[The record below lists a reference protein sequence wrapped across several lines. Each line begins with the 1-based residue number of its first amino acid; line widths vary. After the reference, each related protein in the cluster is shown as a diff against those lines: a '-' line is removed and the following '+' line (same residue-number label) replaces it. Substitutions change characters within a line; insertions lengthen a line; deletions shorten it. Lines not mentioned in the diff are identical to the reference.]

1 MAKQHRYAVT
11 VEWIGNTGQGTAS
24 YKAYERAHEIR
35 IDGKP
40 PIPGSSDPSFRGD
53 PARYNPEDLL
63 VASLSSCHMLWFLHL
78 AAAAKLVV
86 AAYVDRASGTM
97 AEEANGA
104 GRFTEVVLRPEV
116 TIQGTADSMT
126 MDALHHTAHEMCF
139 IANSVNFPVRCEGTH
154 RSIREGGR
162 TVAPAAQITH

>member
-1 MAKQHRYAVT
+1 MAKQHRYSTT
-11 VEWIGNTGQGTAS
+11 VEWLGNTGQGTAS
-24 YKAYERAHEIR
+24 YKAYERTHDIR

-63 VASLSSCHMLWFLHL
+63 VASLSACHMLWFLHL

-86 AAYVDRASGTM
+86 TAYIDRASGTM
-97 AEEANGA
+97 TETANGA

-116 TIQGTADSMT
+116 TIQGSADVAT
-126 MDALHHTAHEMCF
+126 MEALHHTAHEMCF
-139 IANSVNFPVRCEGTH
+139 IASSVNFPVRCEGTH
-154 RSIREGGR
+154 RSAG
-162 TVAPAAQITH
+162 